1 MDYQCLNRPIYW
13 KDDSGKHEGYYHPM
27 DLMHFIIKNLDIP
40 SRCKLYQKLSLCKLA
55 VPVLFP
61 GKDRLYTDMSLR
73 QLKITWVKGGQTVEG
88 NVTNAPVI
96 LVSMIRNGRQSVE
109 SFSKSKLAN
118 DLFKFKSDPDFG
130 SCGFF
135 SKYSLSSNKL
145 REVAN
150 GTVEGLWYEG
160 KPNDDKFPASFGLLN
175 LRGDALEHMETASTV
190 VSVSDVVFM
199 FCEKDMFENDG
210 YKNLLQAITRK
221 LSVKECEEKT
231 IKNLA
236 VVFTK
241 DLYESVRI
249 NRSLFERI
257 SKEVT
262 WEMVSNNYQKFLAS
276 VNNKVQ
282 NSLRY
287 TSMGTINTLNVRL
300 ESEKKESSM
309 AITGMSKDINDSLL
323 KTMDMIKNADETQR
337 SGLRESLFPLQSTTK
352 DYAETQRKEN
362 RSLDIN
368 KKIKLADELIAMRQ
382 TRFEKIKNGL
392 PKIMSEFLRELFN
405 IRTINQKVMFVHNI
419 QYRMDEWC
427 CTYLLDM
434 RMQYL
439 ESVKQLAS
447 LKERE
452 IKHKKMKQDSE
463 AMKNELRNSI
473 KTEIAQCASLSKHLL
488 DVSVGIEN
496 IFREIG
502 DIYETAKRNDTCLI
516 EELAM
521 CIRELP
527 ELAAALLMKGFSIEL
542 LDGDGLSVP
551 TLWLEDVMKALEKSF
566 KNTFGLK
573 KSPKIFVLTVLGTQS
588 TGKSTLLNTMFG
600 VQFPVSAGRCT
611 KGAFMQLIPMFS
623 RNIPFEGLLIIDTE
637 GLGAPEYK
645 EDNTHDN
652 EIATFVLGIS
662 DLAIINVRG
671 EVPTNIE
678 NFLQVSTCALMRMSM
693 VDFHPSVVFVHQNCD
708 PTSKEKN
715 LSGRHNFMKVMDE
728 VVSTQAKLIQKQDRF
743 SCFQDVVD
751 ISLSDE
757 KNDFVYF
764 PQLFEGAPPM
774 SPPSSYYSEACSSLT
789 DYILDKMQENFEK
802 FSNAQTLQEFAEK
815 IKLVWNGAI
824 EENFVLSLI
833 NSAEIQV
840 KYDIDNQMSHWK
852 VKRESYMEGVLEKF
866 CREVMADFK
875 AKTATANLL
884 RIKQEQLEI
893 KSHTINNEQR
903 KSFADH
909 IKQQT
914 LNQAIYKNWKQRCF
928 NKMDKVREYIV
939 ENSQRRLSDYYKHE
953 KNDAKWKDE
962 LQKSKI
968 ELNEKAKRI
977 AYELLSKK
985 EIDKTPEFTD
995 QEIEDKFEKFWIS
1008 KKNKFISKKEKTFA
1022 PDNVKET
1029 FLNEIGMKYGYVA
1042 NLKNIYDNFGSH
1054 LQREF
1059 RIEWVN
1065 NSHVEFIGNS
1075 FYKFYKEHFS
1085 GRNAFL
1091 KNMEDLIYKVEQKL
1105 LDEVIQTT
1113 NNRGLIRMQFQP
1125 NSIIFDCGTLVR
1137 LYLAKATDILIQT
1150 HNQSN
1155 QKEIYSL
1162 TDYFKVMFLFFAA
1175 QIAIPNFE
1183 KAQQSFIDHMDI
1195 STKLDRERKNIK
1207 QLFTLILQKAGTLTI
1222 AANQVTKILRD
1233 AIKDTATT
1241 QIRILC
1247 KDILL
1252 RLVTQ
1257 KVHVHGLV
1265 LHDVIEMLE
1274 DDITEENI
1282 NYLKEYFE
1290 KPFLVFKKK
1299 ILHVLEGCSDIKLNE
1314 MMRQKFDTAARKIRH
1329 LEELQASKEAPL
1341 IEMICK
1347 CQFIRSLGVGIA
1359 DFEGIEMPKF
1369 NKCDASKLATN
1380 SDDLTKDDKERIEKE
1395 VKKRIEDENE
1405 IIEQLKELMKE
1416 TDQKH
1421 LELTLYQQA
1430 EIKENLISDV
1440 RNHLFQCL
1448 ETCPLCRSPCNET
1461 HTGEVGS
1468 NSNHSSRCHRPTG
1481 FADYIYHNS
1490 DEFSISFCNDSIKYG
1505 GKFRNVDTNFKW
1517 VNYKDYRTV
1526 NSYYDSWNIV
1536 GVGSED
1542 DSLYW
1547 KYITYQITKNLNRFF
1562 PKAKIPKVNQWKR
1575 ISKSESKRTINS
1587 LFHLDGNTI
1596 SRNEQGFHYIK
1607 ASEDHA

>member
-13 KDDSGKHEGYYHPM
+13 EDDSGKHEGYYHPM

-231 IKNLA
+231 IKNLV

-439 ESVKQLAS
+439 ESVKQLTS

-527 ELAAALLMKGFSIEL
+527 ELAAALLMEGFSIEL

-715 LSGRHNFMKVMDE
+715 LTGRQSFMRVMDE

-815 IKLVWNGAI
+815 IKLVWNGVI

-852 VKRESYMEGVLEKF
+852 VKLESYMEGVLEKF

-893 KSHTINNEQR
+893 QSHTINNEQR

-914 LNQAIYKNWKQRCF
+914 LNQAIYKNWKQRCI

-1054 LQREF
+1054 LQHEF

-1125 NSIIFDCGTLVR
+1125 NSITF
-1137 LYLAKATDILIQT
+1137 
-1150 HNQSN
+1150 NQSSRS
-1155 QKEIYSL
+1155 I
-1162 TDYFKVMFLFFAA
+1162 
-1175 QIAIPNFE
+1175 
-1183 KAQQSFIDHMDI
+1183 
-1195 STKLDRERKNIK
+1195 
-1207 QLFTLILQKAGTLTI
+1207 
-1222 AANQVTKILRD
+1222 
-1233 AIKDTATT
+1233 
-1241 QIRILC
+1241 
-1247 KDILL
+1247 
-1252 RLVTQ
+1252 

-1468 NSNHSSRCHRPTG
+1468 NSNHSSRCHRPKG

-1505 GKFRNVDTNFKW
+1505 GKFRNVDTNFEW

-1547 KYITYQITKNLNRFF
+1547 KYITYQVTKNLNRFF